1 MSTMEIIAALIGVAI
16 FATLGIGF
24 WKLTSHE

>member
-1 MSTMEIIAALIGVAI
+1 MSTMEIIAAVIGVAI

-24 WKLTSHE
+24 WKLTSH

>member
-1 MSTMEIIAALIGVAI
+1 MSGLEIVAVCIGLAI

-24 WKLTSHE
+24 WKLTSH